1 MHKCSIIMPC
11 YHNFNLTKD
20 AIDSIYAHTEGVDY
34 NIIMIVDGYDKEY
47 NEWLPYHKDINV
59 IYHKYS
65 QGFVNSCNEG
75 LTKVNEICKDTDYIL
90 LLNNDI
96 VIEDDMWLKKMVDTF
111 DENTGAVGCVSD
123 WIMGV
128 QKNIDDFKHLPK
140 IHYATFL
147 IGFCMLVRK
156 DVFDIIGRLD
166 TRFGMGGN
174 DDLDLSIRMR
184 LCGYDL
190 KVNRNVFVHH
200 IGSQSL
206 PKATNVTDLEIKTRI
221 WLNKKWGENLVN
233 SLFNITNNFLLTGVD

>member
-1 MHKCSIIMPC
+1 MMKKVSVIMPI
-11 YHNFNLTKD
+11 YHNPQMTIDAVESMYKYTKD
-20 AIDSIYAHTEGVDY
+20 VDWHLIAVIDGC
-34 NIIMIVDGYDKEY
+34 DKELIDY
-47 NEWLPYHKDINV
+47 FSRHKDIEV

-65 QGFVNSCNEG
+65 QGFINSCNAG
-75 LTKVNEICKDTDYIL
+75 LAKVGKDSDYIL
-90 LLNNDI
+90 LLNNDV
-96 VIEDDMWLKKMVDTF
+96 VIEDDLWLKKMVDTF
-111 DENTGAVGCVSD
+111 DEATGAVGCISD
-123 WIMGV
+123 WVMGI
-128 QKNIDDFKHLPK
+128 QKDIDIHKDLPK

-233 SLFNITNNFLLTGVD
+233 SLFNITNNFLITGVN